1 MRFLT
6 YMVLDEIAELTKY
19 KDEIMNAAKE
29 RLAYEVTKL
38 VHGEEKALLAAKQA
52 KAAFGGNTED
62 MPTVEVLGAAS
73 VPDVMVAAGIAKS
86 KGEAR
91 RLIEGGGVTLDE
103 IKLTAGNL
111 DIPEE
116 LKQKGSFVLHK
127 GKKTHIN
134 IILK

>member
-1 MRFLT
+1 
-6 YMVLDEIAELTKY
+6 
-19 KDEIMNAAKE
+19 MNAAKE

-62 MPTVEVLGAAS
+62 MPTVEILGATS